1 MKYRGLSS
9 IRWMYMKGELKR
21 KKMDKEKDM
30 VQEMEALKITPRKGS
45 DYLSS
50 EALKINDA
58 IDDCIE
64 IAKKHIKQ
72 NKDE

>member
-1 MKYRGLSS
+1 
-9 IRWMYMKGELKR
+9 MKGELKR

-45 DYLSS
+45 DYLSR
-50 EALKINDA
+50 EDEEINDA

-64 IAKKHIKQ
+64 IAKKYIKQ